1 MVIIDIEQLDRLIVF
16 LLGVLFYWLIQ
27 VIIKNIIPDI
37 KEDIKFL
44 LTDKDTEDK

>member
-16 LLGVLFYWLIQ
+16 LLGVLCYWLIQ

-37 KEDIKFL
+37 KKDIKYL
-44 LTDKDTEDK
+44 LKDKNTEVK